1 MNFIKRLFLYAVF
14 ALSLNHLFADKQ
26 IGLVPSSVKNESDI
40 FQVGVL
46 ENNIPVLVVKEEREG
61 FVSTITEYFVI
72 YGKEKIGPFDGAYF
86 LTFSPDSKTLSFEA
100 KVDRKWY
107 FFVGKEKI
115 GPFDYVGY
123 PEFSPDSETLSF
135 TARSRIDVKWYLFVG
150 KEKIGPFDYVYHPT
164 FSPDSK
170 TFGFEAEVDGKWY
183 KKVFFNSQ
191 TYTGSIC
198 GNKVVYIKD
207 GKIMLK
213 D

>member
-46 ENNIPVLVVKEEREG
+46 ENNTPVLVVKEEREG

-72 YGKEKIGPFDGAYF
+72 YGKEKIGPFDYVGYT
-86 LTFSPDSKTLSFEA
+86 TFSPDSKTLSFTA
-100 KVDRKWY
+100 K
-107 FFVGKEKI
+107 I
-115 GPFDYVGY
+115 
-123 PEFSPDSETLSF
+123 
-135 TARSRIDVKWYLFVG
+135 
-150 KEKIGPFDYVYHPT
+150 
-164 FSPDSK
+164 
-170 TFGFEAEVDGKWY
+170 DGKWY
-183 KKVFFNSQ
+183 EKVFFNSQ

>member
-26 IGLVPSSVKNESDI
+26 IGLVPSSVKNENDI

-72 YGKEKIGPFDGAYF
+72 YGKEKIGPFDDVY
-86 LTFSPDSKTLSFEA
+86 TESFSPDSKTLSFTA
-100 KVDRKWY
+100 KIDGKWSL
-107 FFVGKEKI
+107 FVGREKI
-115 GPFDYVGY
+115 GSFDNISY
-123 PEFSPDSETLSF
+123 SE
-135 TARSRIDVKWYLFVG
+135 
-150 KEKIGPFDYVYHPT
+150 

-170 TFGFEAEVDGKWY
+170 TLGFAPEIDGKWY
-183 KKVFFNSQ
+183 EKVFFNSQ